1 MSRFAPI
8 SLLPHAALAGLL
20 CLTSAQA
27 AAHGPE
33 ADKCNENQGLQAA
46 GFEATPIEAELTG
59 IPLLPG
65 HTELTAGTNPVESPE
80 LAGVLEFQLDGK
92 FRFESAGG
100 LVRGT
105 YTEQNH
111 TGADK
116 RCKQYVKITMK
127 AGCVGKVRLHKY
139 VHPLSLDLVAD
150 YRDDLPG
157 VIASDT
163 ASRSTGKGSVIE
175 FHLVQPVC
183 AGNDTKWLLLNTSID
198 TMMKVRGL
206 ELVAPTGEHSNLRP
220 IHVPLH

>member
-1 MSRFAPI
+1 MSPFAPI
-8 SLLPHAALAGLL
+8 RLLPHAALAGLL
-20 CLTSAQA
+20 CLASAQA

-33 ADKCNENQGLQAA
+33 ADKCNENQGLKTA
-46 GFEATPIEAELTG
+46 GFEASPMEAELTG

-65 HTELTAGTNPVESPE
+65 HTELTQGTNPTESPE
-80 LAGVLEFQLDGK
+80 LAGVFEFQLDGK

-105 YTEQNH
+105 YIEQNH

-127 AGCVGKVRLHKY
+127 AGCVDKVRLHKY

-198 TMMKVRGL
+198 TLMLVKGL